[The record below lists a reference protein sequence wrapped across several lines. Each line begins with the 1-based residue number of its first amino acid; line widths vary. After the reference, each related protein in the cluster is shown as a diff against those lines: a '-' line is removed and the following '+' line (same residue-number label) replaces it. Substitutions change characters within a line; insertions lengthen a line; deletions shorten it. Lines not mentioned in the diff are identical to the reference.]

1 MNARPLTV
9 TTVAD
14 ARAGLSGVLRS
25 FRADPAGAPP
35 VVLGSHRK
43 AEAVIMPYA
52 RFEEILLAAAGRA
65 DECET
70 EREQSARGQIG
81 SEGSGTAGEAA
92 QTVANADAAQTIADP
107 DAAPAIADADAATT
121 ADPADPADLSD
132 GRNEADPAP
141 PVDPVEH
148 TEQIERWLRG
158 LDVTLATAS
167 EIVERG
173 RDAFRED
180 AALPLACEALTTRVG
195 ELARLLVAADPRR
208 FDDPMWSL
216 VARSQE
222 IVVQHYSRVDEQ
234 MMWVTVAEGFPE
246 IEDLVLG
253 AREG

>member
-52 RFEEILLAAAGRA
+52 RFEQILLAAAGVAEGR
-65 DECET
+65 ET
-70 EREQSARGQIG
+70 EREQDARRELGTDG
-81 SEGSGTAGEAA
+81 PRVSG
-92 QTVANADAAQTIADP
+92 VATQP
-107 DAAPAIADADAATT
+107 DADADRAEVAEAA
-121 ADPADPADLSD
+121 
-132 GRNEADPAP
+132 AP
-141 PVDPVEH
+141 VIPVGSVEH

-167 EIVERG
+167 EIVDRG

-195 ELARLLVAADPRR
+195 ELARLLVAADPDR

-246 IEDLVLG
+246 IEDLVQG
-253 AREG
+253 AREIAGAADAGVPSGPGALPLS

>member
-52 RFEEILLAAAGRA
+52 RFEQILLAAAGLA
-65 DECET
+65 DERET
-70 EREQSARGQIG
+70 EREQGTRGQVG
-81 SEGSGTAGEAA
+81 SDGPRAAGEAA
-92 QTVANADAAQTIADP
+92 KV
-107 DAAPAIADADAATT
+107 IADADADTTADTT
-121 ADPADPADLSD
+121 ADPAGTPDSAATVDPV
-132 GRNEADPAP
+132 P
-141 PVDPVEH
+141 PFDPVEH

-158 LDVTLATAS
+158 LDITLATAS

-195 ELARLLVAADPRR
+195 ELARLLVAADPER

-246 IEDLVLG
+246 IEDLVQG

>member
-1 MNARPLTV
+1 MNARPLAV

-52 RFEEILLAAAGRA
+52 RFEQILLAAAGVAEER
-65 DECET
+65 ET
-70 EREQSARGQIG
+70 ERESEARRALG
-81 SEGSGTAGEAA
+81 SDGPAVAGDVT
-92 QTVANADAAQTIADP
+92 QHGIDTDT
-107 DAAPAIADADAATT
+107 DADSAPPTDLAA
-121 ADPADPADLSD
+121 
-132 GRNEADPAP
+132 

-167 EIVERG
+167 EIVDRG

-195 ELARLLVAADPRR
+195 ELARLLVAADPDR

-253 AREG
+253 AREGTSDADAGVLAGPGPLPLS

>member
-52 RFEEILLAAAGRA
+52 RFEQILLAAAGVA
-65 DECET
+65 DEREA
-70 EREQSARGQIG
+70 ERESEARRELG
-81 SEGSGTAGEAA
+81 SEGPRVTDEATQPVSDA
-92 QTVANADAAQTIADP
+92 EPAFPNEPVA
-107 DAAPAIADADAATT
+107 
-121 ADPADPADLSD
+121 
-132 GRNEADPAP
+132 
-141 PVDPVEH
+141 PVDLVEH

-167 EIVERG
+167 EIVDRG

-195 ELARLLVAADPRR
+195 ELARLLVAADPDR

-246 IEDLVLG
+246 IEDLVQG

>member
-52 RFEEILLAAAGRA
+52 RFEQILLAAAGIA
-65 DECET
+65 DEREVDLRDT
-70 EREQSARGQIG
+70 EREQGARRELGG
-81 SEGSGTAGEAA
+81 EGPPVAGETT
-92 QTVANADAAQTIADP
+92 QP
-107 DAAPAIADADAATT
+107 DVDADADA
-121 ADPADPADLSD
+121 DLA
-132 GRNEADPAP
+132 EAAAP
-141 PVDPVEH
+141 VILVDPVEH

-167 EIVERG
+167 EIVDRG

-195 ELARLLVAADPRR
+195 ELARLLVAADPDR

-246 IEDLVLG
+246 IEDLVQG

>member
-52 RFEEILLAAAGRA
+52 RFEQILLAAAGVT
-65 DECET
+65 DERVA
-70 EREQSARGQIG
+70 ERDQDTRPELG
-81 SEGSGTAGEAA
+81 SDGPGAGHTS
-92 QTVANADAAQTIADP
+92 QLD
-107 DAAPAIADADAATT
+107 ADADSAR
-121 ADPADPADLSD
+121 PADSVPPTDQV
-132 GRNEADPAP
+132 P

-148 TEQIERWLRG
+148 SEQIERWLRG

-167 EIVERG
+167 EIVDRG

-195 ELARLLVAADPRR
+195 ELARLLVAADPER

-253 AREG
+253 AREGVDGADAGAHIDPGPLPLS

>member
-52 RFEEILLAAAGRA
+52 RFEQILLAAAGLA
-65 DECET
+65 DERET
-70 EREQSARGQIG
+70 EREQGTRGQVG
-81 SEGSGTAGEAA
+81 SDGPRVAGEAA
-92 QTVANADAAQTIADP
+92 K
-107 DAAPAIADADAATT
+107 AIADAATT
-121 ADPADPADLSD
+121 ADPAGMVDVAAT
-132 GRNEADPAP
+132 ADPVP
-141 PVDPVEH
+141 PFDPVEH

-167 EIVERG
+167 EIVDRG

-195 ELARLLVAADPRR
+195 ELARLLVAADPQR

-246 IEDLVLG
+246 IEDLVQG

>member
-1 MNARPLTV
+1 MDARPLTV

-14 ARAGLSGVLRS
+14 ARAGLSGVLRG

-52 RFEEILLAAAGRA
+52 RFEQILLAAAGEIAAAR
-65 DECET
+65 ET
-70 EREQSARGQIG
+70 EREPGAGRETSADDQRA
-81 SEGSGTAGEAA
+81 AGEAEQPA
-92 QTVANADAAQTIADP
+92 ALADSVPAAEST
-107 DAAPAIADADAATT
+107 
-121 ADPADPADLSD
+121 
-132 GRNEADPAP
+132 P
-141 PVDPVEH
+141 PIDPVEH
-148 TEQIERWLRG
+148 AEQIERWLRG

-167 EIVERG
+167 EIVDRG
-173 RDAFRED
+173 REAFRED

-195 ELARLLVAADPRR
+195 ELARLLVAADPDR

-246 IEDLVLG
+246 IEDLVQG
-253 AREG
+253 AREGAGGADAGVYTDPGPLPLS

>member
-52 RFEEILLAAAGRA
+52 RFEQILLAAAGLA
-65 DECET
+65 DERET
-70 EREQSARGQIG
+70 EREQHTRRELDSDGPGRANEATHPDHDSARPAD
-81 SEGSGTAGEAA
+81 SAHAGEPAA
-92 QTVANADAAQTIADP
+92 
-107 DAAPAIADADAATT
+107 
-121 ADPADPADLSD
+121 
-132 GRNEADPAP
+132 

-167 EIVERG
+167 EIVDRG

-195 ELARLLVAADPRR
+195 ELARLLVAADPDR

-246 IEDLVLG
+246 IEDLVQG
-253 AREG
+253 AREGAGADSGVHPDLGPLPLS